1 MDMGPIALPVRLIL
15 VLILI
20 VGGVALQIFLSRR
33 RSRWPGLVLPLLT
46 FLYSVLLVLNVRSV
60 DGDFPWIPILA
71 CLILGNLPTLVL
83 LAVYRAAREKFR
95 VKDQIEKMNLD
106 DL

>member
-46 FLYSVLLVLNVRSV
+46 FLYALVLMLNVTST
-60 DGDFPWIPILA
+60 DGVFPWGAL
-71 CLILGNLPTLVL
+71 LSTFLLGNIPTVVL
-83 LAVYRAAREKFR
+83 LAVYWAAREKFR